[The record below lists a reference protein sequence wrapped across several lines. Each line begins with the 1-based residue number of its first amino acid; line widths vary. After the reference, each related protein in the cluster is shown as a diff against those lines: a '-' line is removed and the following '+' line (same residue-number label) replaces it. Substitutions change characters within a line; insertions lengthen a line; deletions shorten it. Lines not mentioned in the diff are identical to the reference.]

1 MRNHRTMRRWLM
13 RRRNRRCMR
22 TCRREET
29 CARFG
34 EKRQDLRT
42 WSVRSGWGCDLDFP
56 FQNYLMMY
64 PEGYGNS
71 YMSAIFLSGLYLICL
86 ALLTYFSLMMIS
98 RLSSHHHR

>member
-1 MRNHRTMRRWLM
+1 
-13 RRRNRRCMR
+13 
-22 TCRREET
+22 
-29 CARFG
+29 
-34 EKRQDLRT
+34 
-42 WSVRSGWGCDLDFP
+42 
-56 FQNYLMMY
+56 MMY